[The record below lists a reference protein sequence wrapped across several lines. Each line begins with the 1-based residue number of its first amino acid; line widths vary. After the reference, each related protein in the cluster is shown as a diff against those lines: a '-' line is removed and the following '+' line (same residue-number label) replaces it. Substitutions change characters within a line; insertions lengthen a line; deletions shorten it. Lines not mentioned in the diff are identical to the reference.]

1 MILRDGGG
9 EGDRTME
16 VHAYIPD
23 EATLGSLA
31 VSFSVA
37 DYPMDA
43 PVTVAAVTAT
53 AKTDL
58 RFSARKVA
66 VIYTG
71 DADVDFQMGRIRFDV
86 KPGAGR

>member
-1 MILRDGGG
+1 
-9 EGDRTME
+9 ME
-16 VHAYIPD
+16 VHVYIPD

-37 DYPMDA
+37 DYPMDSA
-43 PVTVAAVTAT
+43 SSVAAVTAT

-58 RFSARKVA
+58 RFSARRVA
-66 VIYTG
+66 VTYTG
-71 DADVDFQMGRIRFDV
+71 DADVDFRMGKVRFDV